1 MVERG
6 EVGTARVTAPARTTR
21 RNARFRAV
29 LWLTGRRLAF
39 AVPVFAVV
47 SFGVFLL
54 AAASPFDPLDQ
65 YYGVRMADASEAD
78 LARVRDRLGV
88 DDSVFVQFGRWVSG
102 VFTGDLGVS
111 RSFGQPV
118 GTVLAERL
126 PWTILLCATGLLCA
140 VAIAVLLGVLAA
152 WRQGG
157 WADRLITAIGHALE
171 GIPPFVLAL
180 LGVAVFSLALGW
192 LPVAG
197 LTDAG
202 AGLSAG
208 QVLRHLALPA
218 LVLGISQS
226 PWLMLHLRQSMLSA
240 LADDHVVGAR
250 ARGLGE
256 RRVVLR
262 HALPT
267 ALLPL
272 ITLIGVRVP
281 ELVTGAV
288 LVEEVFSWPGVAAA
302 VVQAAL
308 AVDFPLLAMLT
319 VLAAAATLLG
329 SLFADVTT
337 ALLDPRVA
345 TDG

>member
-6 EVGTARVTAPARTTR
+6 EVDAARVMPHSAHRSR
-21 RNARFRAV
+21 YHAV
-29 LWLTGRRLAF
+29 LGLIGRRLLF
-39 AVPVFAVV
+39 AVPVFGVV

-65 YYGVRMADASEAD
+65 YYGVRMNRASEAD
-78 LARVRDRLGV
+78 LARAREQLGT
-88 DDSVFVQFGRWVSG
+88 DDSVFVQFGRWVGG

-111 RSFGQPV
+111 RSFRQPV
-118 GTVLAERL
+118 TEVLAERL
-126 PWTILLCATGLLCA
+126 PWTVLLCA
-140 VAIAVLLGVLAA
+140 VGLVLAIALAVTLGVLAA

-157 WADRLITAIGHALE
+157 WADRLITATGHALE

-180 LGVAVFSLALGW
+180 LSIAVFSLALGW

-208 QVLRHLALPA
+208 QVARHLALPA
-218 LVLGISQS
+218 LVLGISQA
-226 PWLMLHLRQSMLSA
+226 PWLVLHLRQSMLSS
-240 LADDHVVGAR
+240 LADEHVTGAR

-256 RRVVLR
+256 RLVVLR

-288 LVEEVFSWPGVAAA
+288 LVEEVFSWPGAAAA

-308 AVDFPLLAMLT
+308 AVDFPLLAALT
-319 VLAAAATLLG
+319 LLAAGTTLLG

>member
-1 MVERG
+1 MG
-6 EVGTARVTAPARTTR
+6 AAHVTTPSVQPAGPALSRNTR
-21 RNARFRAV
+21 RRAI
-29 LWLTGRRLAF
+29 LGLIARRLAF
-39 AVPVFAVV
+39 AFPVCGVV
-47 SFGVFLL
+47 LFGVFLL
-54 AAASPFDPLDQ
+54 AALSPFDPLEQ
-65 YYGVRMADASEAD
+65 YYGVRLETASEQD
-78 LARVRDRLGV
+78 MARVRAELGV
-88 DDSVFVQFGRWVSG
+88 DDPVLVQFGHWLGGLFS
-102 VFTGDLGVS
+102 GDLGTS
-111 RSFGQPV
+111 RSFRQPV
-118 GTVLAERL
+118 AEVLAERL
-126 PWTILLCATGLLCA
+126 PWTVLLCAAGLL
-140 VAIAVLLGVLAA
+140 VAIVLSVTLGVLAA

-157 WADRLITAIGHALE
+157 WLDRVITSVGHALE

-180 LGVAVFSLALGW
+180 VSIAVFALALGW

-202 AGLSAG
+202 AALSVG
-208 QVLRHLALPA
+208 QVARHLVLPA
-218 LVLGISQS
+218 VVLGISQS
-226 PWLMLHLRQSMLSA
+226 PWLVLHLRQSLLTA
-240 LADDHVVGAR
+240 LTEDHVTGAR
-250 ARGLGE
+250 ARGLSE
-256 RRVVLR
+256 RMVVLR

-319 VLAAAATLLG
+319 VLATAATLFG